1 MKTTFLIIAG
11 IILPIL
17 PILPILSSAS
27 SLVPPA
33 PQIKATSYIL
43 LDAQTNKV
51 IVEYEADERNPP
63 ASLTKIMTT
72 YLVEQMIQRGVVER
86 SEQVPVSIK
95 AWKAEG
101 SKMFIRE
108 GTEVDLMDLL
118 RGVVIQSGND
128 ASIALAEFVAGDE
141 TSFAQMMNEQAE
153 KLGML
158 NSNFLNST
166 GLPDEGHYSSARDM
180 ALLTKDMIKRFPEHY
195 QLYSERSF
203 KFNNIEQPNRNRLL
217 RYDRSVDGVKTGYTK
232 AAGYCLV
239 ASAERNGM
247 RLISVVMGAENDDSR
262 VRESQKLLTYGFRNF
277 ETSTIYE
284 ESEIVKSA
292 PLFYGVEEVIS
303 LGVSEN
309 VSVTIP
315 RGSYEKLEAQ
325 IKVPKIIE
333 APVRKGDVLGELL
346 LMMDEEAIYRTS
358 VISLENYEQAG
369 FFSRFSDYLEL
380 IFLDES

>member
-11 IILPIL
+11 I
-17 PILPILSSAS
+17 ILPILSSAS

-141 TSFAQMMNEQAE
+141 ASFAQMMNEQAE

-346 LMMDEEAIYRTS
+346 LMMDEETIYKTS

-369 FFSRFSDYLEL
+369 LFSRFSDYLEL

>member
-1 MKTTFLIIAG
+1 MKTTFLVIAG
-11 IILPIL
+11 I
-17 PILPILSSAS
+17 ILPILSSAS

-86 SEQVPVSIK
+86 SEKVPVSIK

-158 NSNFLNST
+158 NSNFVNST

-195 QLYSERSF
+195 QLYSERAF

-247 RLISVVMGAENDDSR
+247 RLISVVMGTENDDSR

-277 ETSTIYE
+277 ETSTIYK

-292 PLFYGVEEVIS
+292 PLFYGMEEVIS

>member
-11 IILPIL
+11 IIF
-17 PILPILSSAS
+17 PILSSAS
-27 SLVPPA
+27 SLVPPP

-141 TSFAQMMNEQAE
+141 ASFAQMMNEQAE

-303 LGVSEN
+303 LGVSQN

>member
-17 PILPILSSAS
+17 SSAS
-27 SLVPPA
+27 SLVPPP

-158 NSNFLNST
+158 NSNFVNST

-358 VISLENYEQAG
+358 VISLEDYEQAG
-369 FFSRFSDYLEL
+369 LFSRFSDYLEL

>member
-11 IILPIL
+11 IILPF
-17 PILPILSSAS
+17 LSSAS
-27 SLVPPA
+27 SLVPP
-33 PQIKATSYIL
+33 PPKIKATSYIL

-86 SEQVPVSIK
+86 SQQVPVSIK

-141 TSFAQMMNEQAE
+141 ATFAQMMNEQAE

-262 VRESQKLLTYGFRNF
+262 VRESQKLMTYGFRNF

-369 FFSRFSDYLEL
+369 FFSRFLDYLEL

>member
-1 MKTTFLIIAG
+1 MRTTFLIVAG
-11 IILPIL
+11 I
-17 PILPILSSAS
+17 ILPILSSAS

-86 SEQVPVSIK
+86 SEKVPVSIK

-108 GTEVDLMDLL
+108 GTEVNLMDLL

-158 NSNFLNST
+158 NSNFVNST

-247 RLISVVMGAENDDSR
+247 RLISVVMGTENDDSR

-292 PLFYGVEEVIS
+292 PLFYGMEEVIS

>member
-1 MKTTFLIIAG
+1 MKTTFLIVAG
-11 IILPIL
+11 I
-17 PILPILSSAS
+17 ILPILSSAS

-86 SEQVPVSIK
+86 SEKVPVSIK

-346 LMMDEEAIYRTS
+346 LMMDEEAVYRTS

>member
-1 MKTTFLIIAG
+1 MKTTFLIVVVG
-11 IILPIL
+11 IIF
-17 PILPILSSAS
+17 PILSSAS

-43 LDAQTNKV
+43 LDTQTNKV

-108 GTEVDLMDLL
+108 GTQVDLMDLL

-141 TSFAQMMNEQAE
+141 ASFAQMMNEQAE

-303 LGVSEN
+303 LGVSQN

>member
-1 MKTTFLIIAG
+1 MKTTFLIITG
-11 IILPIL
+11 I
-17 PILPILSSAS
+17 ILPILSSAS
-27 SLVPPA
+27 SLVPPP

-86 SEQVPVSIK
+86 SEKVPVSIK

-128 ASIALAEFVAGDE
+128 ASIALAEFIAGDE
-141 TSFAQMMNEQAE
+141 ASFAQMMNEQAE

-303 LGVSEN
+303 LGVSQN

>member
-1 MKTTFLIIAG
+1 MKTTFLIITG
-11 IILPIL
+11 I
-17 PILPILSSAS
+17 ILPILSSAS
-27 SLVPPA
+27 SLVPPP

-141 TSFAQMMNEQAE
+141 ASFAQMMNDQAE

-247 RLISVVMGAENDDSR
+247 RLISVVMGAENDDAR

-303 LGVSEN
+303 LGVSQN

>member
-17 PILPILSSAS
+17 SSAS
-27 SLVPPA
+27 SLVPPP

-86 SEQVPVSIK
+86 SEKVPVSIK

-141 TSFAQMMNEQAE
+141 ASFAQMMNDQAE

>member
-17 PILPILSSAS
+17 SSAS
-27 SLVPPA
+27 SLVPPP

-72 YLVEQMIQRGVVER
+72 YLVEQMIQRGVFER

-141 TSFAQMMNEQAE
+141 ATFAQMMNEQAE
-153 KLGML
+153 NLGML

-346 LMMDEEAIYRTS
+346 LMMDEEAIYKTS

-369 FFSRFSDYLEL
+369 FFSRLSDYLAL

>member
-1 MKTTFLIIAG
+1 MKTTFLIVVG
-11 IILPIL
+11 IIF
-17 PILPILSSAS
+17 PILSSAS

-141 TSFAQMMNEQAE
+141 ASFAQMMNEQAE

>member
-11 IILPIL
+11 I
-17 PILPILSSAS
+17 ILPILSSAS

-86 SEQVPVSIK
+86 SEKVPVSIK

-141 TSFAQMMNEQAE
+141 ASFAQMMNEQAE

-247 RLISVVMGAENDDSR
+247 RLISVVMGTANDDSR

-277 ETSTIYE
+277 ETSRIYE

-346 LMMDEEAIYRTS
+346 LMMDEEAIYKTS

>member
-17 PILPILSSAS
+17 SSAS
-27 SLVPPA
+27 SLVPPP

-141 TSFAQMMNEQAE
+141 ASFAQMMNEQAE

-180 ALLTKDMIKRFPEHY
+180 ALLTKDMIRRFPEHY

>member
-17 PILPILSSAS
+17 SSAS
-27 SLVPPA
+27 SLVPPP

-128 ASIALAEFVAGDE
+128 ASIALAEFIAGDE
-141 TSFAQMMNEQAE
+141 ASFAQMMNEQAE

>member
-11 IILPIL
+11 IIF
-17 PILPILSSAS
+17 PILSSAS
-27 SLVPPA
+27 SLVPPP

-108 GTEVDLMDLL
+108 GTQVDLMDLL

-128 ASIALAEFVAGDE
+128 ASIALAEFIAGDE
-141 TSFAQMMNEQAE
+141 ASFAQMMNEQAE

-303 LGVSEN
+303 LGVSQN

-325 IKVPKIIE
+325 IKVPNIIE

-380 IFLDES
+380 FFLDES

>member
-1 MKTTFLIIAG
+1 MKTTFLIMAG
-11 IILPIL
+11 IV
-17 PILPILSSAS
+17 LPILSSAL
-27 SLVPPA
+27 SLVPPP

-108 GTEVDLMDLL
+108 GTQVDLMDLL

-128 ASIALAEFVAGDE
+128 ASIALAEFIAGDE
-141 TSFAQMMNEQAE
+141 ASFAQMMNEQAE

-180 ALLTKDMIKRFPEHY
+180 ALLTKDMIERFPEHY

-292 PLFYGVEEVIS
+292 PLFYGMEEVIS

-315 RGSYEKLEAQ
+315 RGTYEKLEAQ

>member
-1 MKTTFLIIAG
+1 MRTTFLIVAAI
-11 IILPIL
+11 
-17 PILPILSSAS
+17 ILPILSSAS

-141 TSFAQMMNEQAE
+141 ASFAQMMNEQAE

-166 GLPDEGHYSSARDM
+166 GLPNEGHYSSARDM

-325 IKVPKIIE
+325 IKVPRIIE

-346 LMMDEEAIYRTS
+346 LMMDEEAIYKTS
-358 VISLENYEQAG
+358 IISLENYEQAG
-369 FFSRFSDYLEL
+369 FFSRFSDYLAL

>member
-1 MKTTFLIIAG
+1 MKTTFLIITG
-11 IILPIL
+11 I
-17 PILPILSSAS
+17 ILPILSSAS
-27 SLVPPA
+27 SLVPPP

-141 TSFAQMMNEQAE
+141 ASFAQMMNDQAE

-247 RLISVVMGAENDDSR
+247 RLISVVMGAENDDAR

>member
-17 PILPILSSAS
+17 SSAS
-27 SLVPPA
+27 SLVPPP

-43 LDAQTNKV
+43 LDALTNKV

-141 TSFAQMMNEQAE
+141 ASFAQMMNDQAE

>member
-11 IILPIL
+11 L
-17 PILPILSSAS
+17 ILPILSSAS
-27 SLVPPA
+27 SLVPPP

-158 NSNFLNST
+158 NSNFVNST

-239 ASAERNGM
+239 ASAERDGM
-247 RLISVVMGAENDDSR
+247 RLISVVMGTENDDSR

-358 VISLENYEQAG
+358 VISLEDYEQAG
-369 FFSRFSDYLEL
+369 LFSRFSDYLEL
-380 IFLDES
+380 LFLDES

>member
-1 MKTTFLIIAG
+1 MRTTFLIVAG
-11 IILPIL
+11 V
-17 PILPILSSAS
+17 ILPILSSAS

-86 SEQVPVSIK
+86 SEKVPVSIK

-158 NSNFLNST
+158 NSNFVNST

-195 QLYSERSF
+195 QLYSERAF

-247 RLISVVMGAENDDSR
+247 RLISVVMGTENDDSR

-277 ETSTIYE
+277 ETSTIYK

-292 PLFYGVEEVIS
+292 PLFYGMEEVIS

>member
-17 PILPILSSAS
+17 SSAS
-27 SLVPPA
+27 SLVPPP

-86 SEQVPVSIK
+86 GEKVPVSIK

-141 TSFAQMMNEQAE
+141 ASFAQMMNEQAE

-303 LGVSEN
+303 LGVSQN

-346 LMMDEEAIYRTS
+346 LMMDDEAIYRTS

>member
-1 MKTTFLIIAG
+1 MKRTFLIVAG
-11 IILPIL
+11 I
-17 PILPILSSAS
+17 ILPILSSAS

-86 SEQVPVSIK
+86 GEKVPVSIK

-141 TSFAQMMNEQAE
+141 TSFAQMMNEQAD

-158 NSNFLNST
+158 NSNFVNST

-346 LMMDEEAIYRTS
+346 LMMNEEAIYRTS

>member
-17 PILPILSSAS
+17 SSAS
-27 SLVPPA
+27 SLVPPP

-86 SEQVPVSIK
+86 SEKVPVSIK

-141 TSFAQMMNEQAE
+141 ASFAQMMNEQAE

>member
-11 IILPIL
+11 I
-17 PILPILSSAS
+17 ILPILSSAS

-128 ASIALAEFVAGDE
+128 ASIALAEFIAGDE
-141 TSFAQMMNEQAE
+141 ASFAQMMNEQAE

>member
-17 PILPILSSAS
+17 SSAS
-27 SLVPPA
+27 SLVPPP

-141 TSFAQMMNEQAE
+141 ASFAQMMNDQAE

-303 LGVSEN
+303 LGVSES

>member
-1 MKTTFLIIAG
+1 MKTTFLIVAAG
-11 IILPIL
+11 I
-17 PILPILSSAS
+17 ILPILSSAS

-141 TSFAQMMNEQAE
+141 ASFAQMMNEQAE

-284 ESEIVKSA
+284 ELEIVKSA

-346 LMMDEEAIYRTS
+346 LMMDEETIYKTS

-369 FFSRFSDYLEL
+369 LFSRFSDYLEL

>member
-1 MKTTFLIIAG
+1 MRTTFLIVAG
-11 IILPIL
+11 V
-17 PILPILSSAS
+17 ILPILSSAS

-86 SEQVPVSIK
+86 SEKVPVSIK

-158 NSNFLNST
+158 NSNFVNST

-195 QLYSERSF
+195 QLYSERVF

-247 RLISVVMGAENDDSR
+247 RLISVVMGTENDDSR

-277 ETSTIYE
+277 ETSTIYK

-292 PLFYGVEEVIS
+292 PLFYGMEEVIS

-333 APVRKGDVLGELL
+333 APVKKGDVLGELL

>member
-17 PILPILSSAS
+17 SSAS
-27 SLVPPA
+27 SLVPPP

-108 GTEVDLMDLL
+108 GTQVDLMDLL

-128 ASIALAEFVAGDE
+128 ASIALAEFIAGDE
-141 TSFAQMMNEQAE
+141 ASFAQMMNEQAE

>member
-1 MKTTFLIIAG
+1 MKTTFLIITG
-11 IILPIL
+11 I
-17 PILPILSSAS
+17 ILPILSSAS
-27 SLVPPA
+27 SLVPPP

-108 GTEVDLMDLL
+108 GTQVDLMDLL

-128 ASIALAEFVAGDE
+128 ASIALAEFIAGDE
-141 TSFAQMMNEQAE
+141 ASFAQMMNEQAE

>member
-1 MKTTFLIIAG
+1 MKTTFLIMAG
-11 IILPIL
+11 IV
-17 PILPILSSAS
+17 LPILSSAL
-27 SLVPPA
+27 SLVPPP

-86 SEQVPVSIK
+86 SEKVPVSIK

-141 TSFAQMMNEQAE
+141 ASFAQMMNEQAE

>member
-1 MKTTFLIIAG
+1 MKTTFLIMAG
-11 IILPIL
+11 IV
-17 PILPILSSAS
+17 LPILSSAL
-27 SLVPPA
+27 SLVPPP

-108 GTEVDLMDLL
+108 GTQVDLMDLL

-128 ASIALAEFVAGDE
+128 ASIALAEFIAGDE
-141 TSFAQMMNEQAE
+141 ASFAQMMNEQAE

>member
-17 PILPILSSAS
+17 SSAS
-27 SLVPPA
+27 SLVPPP

-141 TSFAQMMNEQAE
+141 ASFAQMMNDQAE

-303 LGVSEN
+303 LGVSES

-369 FFSRFSDYLEL
+369 FFSRFADYLEL

>member
-1 MKTTFLIIAG
+1 MKTTFLIMAG
-11 IILPIL
+11 IV
-17 PILPILSSAS
+17 LPILSSAL
-27 SLVPPA
+27 SLVPPP

-108 GTEVDLMDLL
+108 GTQVDLMDLL

-128 ASIALAEFVAGDE
+128 ASIALAEFIAGDE
-141 TSFAQMMNEQAE
+141 ASFAQMMNEQAE

-303 LGVSEN
+303 LGVPEN

-346 LMMDEEAIYRTS
+346 LMMDEEAIYKTS

>member
-17 PILPILSSAS
+17 SSAS
-27 SLVPPA
+27 SLVPPP

-141 TSFAQMMNEQAE
+141 ASFAQMMNEQAE

-303 LGVSEN
+303 LGVSQN

-346 LMMDEEAIYRTS
+346 LMMDEETIYKTS

-369 FFSRFSDYLEL
+369 LFSRFSDYLEL
-380 IFLDES
+380 IFLDKS